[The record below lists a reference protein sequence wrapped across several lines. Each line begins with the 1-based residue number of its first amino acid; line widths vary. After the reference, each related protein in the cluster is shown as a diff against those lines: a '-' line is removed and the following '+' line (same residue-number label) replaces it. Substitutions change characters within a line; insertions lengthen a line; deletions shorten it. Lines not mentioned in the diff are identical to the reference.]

1 MSSPIVTSPVVVVTG
16 ANGFVGSHVVSA
28 LSERGATVRA
38 VVRRV
43 GTAPQ
48 HPGVEEHVGDFADP
62 AFAATVV
69 AGADALVTTVHPLGS
84 RRDDQRRV
92 GLDGTM
98 AIAEAAVDAGVPLL
112 VHVSTAGVYD
122 RSPGMGDVDESSPL
136 VPDDA
141 SAYGVVKRDVDAAL
155 ERLGGATR
163 VLLRP
168 PAILGAGDTSIWNS
182 IRPAEI
188 RDDEAQRHGNP
199 DQAFAWVHVTDLADL
214 AADLATG
221 AIATADDPEAG
232 PVAGGC
238 TPVNVAGG
246 PAAYRDY
253 LGAVTEALGLEP
265 VWEEGPAWTGR
276 IVSDRAQRWGW
287 TPRIGLADALEELR
301 QGLRG

>member
-1 MSSPIVTSPVVVVTG
+1 MTSLSTSPIVVVTG
-16 ANGFVGSHVVSA
+16 ANGLVGSHVVSA
-28 LSERGATVRA
+28 SAERGATVRA

-62 AFAATVV
+62 VFAATVV

-84 RRDDQRRV
+84 GRDDQRRV
-92 GLDGTM
+92 GFDGTL

-122 RSPGMGDVDESSPL
+122 RSPEVGDVDESAAL
-136 VPDDA
+136 VPDDS

-155 ERLGGATR
+155 ARTEGATR

-168 PAILGAGDTSIWNS
+168 PAILGPGATSVWNTV
-182 IRPAEI
+182 RPAQI
-188 RDDEAQRHGNP
+188 RDDEGERHANP
-199 DQAFAWVHVTDLADL
+199 DQTFAWVHVDDLASI

-221 AIATADDPEAG
+221 AIAMAADPEAG

-238 TPVNVAGG
+238 TPVNVASG
-246 PAAYRDY
+246 PATQRDY
-253 LGAVTEALGLEP
+253 LGAVTEALGVEP
-265 VWEEGPAWTGR
+265 AWDEGPAWTGQ
-276 IVSDRAQRWGW
+276 ILAERAQRWGW
-287 TPRIGLADALEELR
+287 APRVDLATALEELKA
-301 QGLRG
+301 GLRG